1 MAAGSR
7 RRDRP
12 VDSNERNAT
21 VARVSAISTI
31 INVFASPGE
40 AFATIRERPTVLVPI
55 LLVCIAS
62 AAPSWLYL
70 LEVDIGWLVE
80 QQLRAQRFIDL
91 TDAQIATMADAAAN
105 RGRGFTIAQSV
116 ISVFVV
122 ITVILLL
129 QAAYLKVVS
138 AFRKDGVRFKQW
150 LSLVSWTTLPA
161 ILGSIATVVFI
172 LTNDVTFVS
181 QTGINP
187 LSFGNLLQFDASNS
201 SGLVKAAMSLSPVNI
216 WSLILVIFGYR
227 AISGARI
234 GTASVVVL
242 APVVVITAIVLAL
255 I

>member
-1 MAAGSR
+1 MAAGSP

-12 VDSNERNAT
+12 VGSNERKTT
-21 VARVSAISTI
+21 VARANALSTI

-40 AFATIRERPTVLVPI
+40 AFAAIRERPTVLVPI
-55 LLVCIAS
+55 LLVCIAA
-62 AAPSWLYL
+62 AAPNWLYL

-91 TDAQIATMADAAAN
+91 TDAQIATMADAAGS
-105 RGRGFTIAQSV
+105 RGRGFTIAQGV

-129 QAAYLKVVS
+129 EALYLKIVS

-150 LSLVSWTTLPA
+150 LSLVSWTALPA
-161 ILGSIATVVFI
+161 ILASIATVVFI
-172 LTNDVTFVS
+172 LSNDVTFVS

-216 WSLILVIFGYR
+216 WSIILVIFGYR
-227 AISGARI
+227 TISGTGI
-234 GTASVVVL
+234 GTASAVVL
-242 APVVVITAIVLAL
+242 VPVVLITAIVLVL